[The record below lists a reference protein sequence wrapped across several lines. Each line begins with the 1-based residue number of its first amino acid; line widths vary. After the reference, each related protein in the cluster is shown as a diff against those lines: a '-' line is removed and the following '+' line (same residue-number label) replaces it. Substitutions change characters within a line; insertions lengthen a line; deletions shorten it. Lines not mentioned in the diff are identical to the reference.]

1 MKPILTFLLA
11 CLLHSCSPDSTL
23 TEPETRP
30 AHPICLSATIDGAP
44 TTAATRVVE
53 TGVIEDGTGAD
64 AKAVLQNIHFL
75 RKDAANTDGLSFNGC
90 TPISASRDASGN
102 IAFTPSQNYN
112 PDGTNTYFVAYWPAA
127 TTGNTTVSTTDNASV
142 TWTISGD
149 VDILMTSTTNPYDA
163 GNYIT
168 PNTTTELT
176 FHHALAQLKV
186 VLKVAENTSLEV
198 AKAVWGQITK
208 IELTTSETM
217 TYTYATNALTNSAIT
232 TDLQLYK
239 PDYSAFTSYTL
250 VKDNAD
256 VIATGMFPPSTGT
269 APIKLKVTGS
279 TNVTGEV
286 EVQLMNGNTEAGFEA
301 GKTHTVTL
309 SLGANEKEI
318 TVSATTIEPW
328 TDGGTSNA
336 TPDGEYYAVGDYF
349 QKNSQVFGIV
359 FHLET
364 IIDYDSD
371 TDKGKKGLIISP
383 NEPTNAS
390 GNVETKTYTDA
401 VAWCAKVENN
411 PEGNKGWRLPTAEEL
426 TSFWKV
432 YTDAPAK
439 WNARF
444 SALTGGTPIADN
456 AQATDYWTSDA
467 TDVTDNRKVRCVRRF
482 DAAR

>member
-1 MKPILTFLLA
+1 MKPILPFLLA
-11 CLLHSCSPDSTL
+11 CLLHSCSPDSAL

-30 AHPICLSATIDGAP
+30 ARPICLSATIDGAP
-44 TTAATRVVE
+44 TTAATKVVG

-64 AKAVLQNIHFL
+64 AKAELTGIHFL
-75 RKDAANTDGLSFNGC
+75 RKDATD
-90 TPISASRDASGN
+90 TPTGFSDAALISASRDKNGD
-102 IAFTPSQNYN
+102 ITFTPSQNYN
-112 PDGTNTYFVAYWPAA
+112 LNGNNTYFVAYWPTA
-127 TTGNTTVSTTDNASV
+127 TTTETGKL
-142 TWTISGD
+142 TWTISGN
-149 VDILMTSTTNPYDA
+149 VDILKTNIYNA
-163 GNYIT
+163 GSYT
-168 PNTTTELT
+168 APNNNTGMI
-176 FHHALAQLKV
+176 FQHALAQLKV
-186 VLKVAENTSLEV
+186 ILNVAENTSQDV
-198 AKAVWGQITK
+198 AQNVWGQITK

-217 TYTYATNALTNSAIT
+217 TYTYATNALTYSMEKPIS
-232 TDLQLYK
+232 LYK
-239 PDYSAFTSYTL
+239 EDYTTKFENQNYTL

-269 APIKLKVTGS
+269 DPIKLKVTGS
-279 TNVTGEV
+279 TGVTGEV
-286 EVQLMNGNTEAGFEA
+286 EVQLMNGSTAANFEA

-309 SLGANEKEI
+309 SLGVNPREI
-318 TVSATTIEPW
+318 TVSATTIAPW

-364 IIDYDSD
+364 IIDYDEEAK
-371 TDKGKKGLIISP
+371 KGKKGLIILP
-383 NEPTNAS
+383 DEPTDAS
-390 GNVETKTYTDA
+390 GTVQKTYADA
-401 VAWCAKVENN
+401 AQWCADKNTT
-411 PEGNKGWRLPTAEEL
+411 EGNKGWRLPTTEEL

-439 WNARF
+439 WNTRF

-456 AQATDYWTSDA
+456 AQATDYWISDA